1 MELTFTHSMVIL
13 FTIALVIGISAFQ
26 SKSSASSSSYSVGG
40 RKSGAL
46 LVAGSIAGTIVGG
59 GATVGTAQLAYSFGL
74 SAWWFTLGS
83 GIAFIIMGIFYA
95 KPMRETALETIPQY
109 LGLHYGEKAE
119 TVSSLISSV
128 GILLSAVASTL
139 SGIELVAHI
148 FNVGPIL
155 SSVILIGTV
164 AVYTFFGGMKGAGV
178 GGMLKMGIIACSLLI
193 AGFGAYSVL
202 DMKGLWISFPP
213 SYFSLF
219 GRGVDSALGNLFSVV
234 VGVLCTQTYIQ
245 CVFSAKSPKVA
256 AVGCFVAALIV
267 IPVGLPSVA
276 IGMYMKAFEPDAM
289 PIMVLPLYLVHY
301 VHPVL
306 GGLGLGGIMLSLIG
320 SIGGLSLGVGTM
332 ISKDIIAPFFH
343 IKDDLKLLLVTK
355 VSVILVMALACV
367 ISILNRGSEILVWNY
382 LSMALRG
389 GGILIPFSLAVF
401 YPHHLKKNWVVTSM
415 IASTVLSLMAPMVH
429 IPMDPLFVG
438 LIVSVV
444 FVICGWSREEVR

>member
-1 MELTFTHSMVIL
+1 MELTVTHSVVIL
-13 FTIALVIGISAFQ
+13 FTIALVIIISAWQ
-26 SKSSASSSSYSVGG
+26 ARSSASSSSYSVGG
-40 RKSGAL
+40 RKSGVF

-95 KPMRETALETIPQY
+95 QPMRETALETIPEY
-109 LGLHYGEKAE
+109 LGLHYGPKAE
-119 TVSSLISSV
+119 TVSSFISSV

-155 SSVILIGTV
+155 SSVILITTV
-164 AVYTFFGGMKGAGV
+164 AVYTFFGGMKGAGI
-178 GGMLKMGIIACSLLI
+178 GGMIKMGIIWGALLI
-193 AGFGAYSVL
+193 SGFGAYSVL
-202 DMKGLWISFPP
+202 DMKGLWGSFPP

-219 GRGVDSALGNLFSVV
+219 GRGVESALGNLFSVV

-256 AVGCFVAALIV
+256 SIGCFVASLIV

-276 IGMYMKAFEPDAM
+276 IGMYMKAFEPDVM
-289 PIMVLPLYLVHY
+289 PIMVLPIYLAHY
-301 VHPVL
+301 VHPVI

-332 ISKDIIAPFFH
+332 ISRDMIAPLFK

-355 VSVILVMALACV
+355 VSVILVMTVACV

-389 GGILIPFSLAVF
+389 SGILIPFSLAVF

-429 IPMDPLFVG
+429 VPMDPLFVG
-438 LIVSVV
+438 LFVSAV
-444 FVICGWSREEVR
+444 FVICGWSRKEIH